1 MSSSIKS
8 SPSSAPTRNDGVVFL
23 SGVRTGFG
31 TFGGALKDLSATEL
45 GAIAARGAL
54 SRSGVEPAE
63 IDHVVFGNVLQT
75 SADAIYLA
83 RHVGLRAGLPI
94 ETPAVTVNRLCGSGF
109 EAVAQAAQ
117 QILLGQSDAVLA
129 GGTESM
135 SQAPH
140 VVRGARWGLRLGPAG
155 QLEDTLWEALRDP
168 SCGLSMAE
176 TAENLAEKYRISRQA
191 VDCYAARSQAAAA
204 AAWET
209 GVFAGE
215 VVPVSIQNRKTKQQD
230 DWRSDEHMRP
240 GTTLEALAK
249 LPPYFKKDG
258 VVTAGNA
265 SGISDGAAALIMT
278 SARYASERGLKPIG
292 RLLSSAS
299 VGVEPGY
306 MGIGPAPASR
316 KALERAGLKLED
328 MDLIEVN
335 EAFAAQYLAVEQELG
350 LDRER
355 TNVDGGAIALGH
367 PLGASGARITLHL
380 LHALRR
386 RGLRYGLG
394 SACIGGGQ
402 GAAVVV
408 EAFEGT

>member
-1 MSSSIKS
+1 
-8 SPSSAPTRNDGVVFL
+8 VVFL
-23 SGVRTGFG
+23 SGARTGFG
-31 TFGGALKDLSATEL
+31 TFGGTLKDLSATDL
-45 GAIAARGAL
+45 GAIAARAAIA
-54 SRSGVEPAE
+54 RSSVEPAA

-83 RHVGLRAGLPI
+83 RHVGIRAGAPI

-109 EAVAQAAQ
+109 EALAQGAQ
-117 QILLGQSDAVLA
+117 QIVLGESDVVLA

-140 VVRGARWGLRLGPAG
+140 AVRGARWGLRLGPAG
-155 QLEDTLWEALRDP
+155 PLEDTLWEALRDP
-168 SCGLSMAE
+168 GCGLSMAE
-176 TAENLAEKYRISRQA
+176 TAENLATKYRISRHA

-204 AAWET
+204 AGWES
-209 GVFAGE
+209 GAFADE
-215 VVPVSIQNRKTKQQD
+215 VVPVSIQNRKTKQVE
-230 DWRSDEHMRP
+230 DWVADEHMRP
-240 GTTLEALAK
+240 GTTPEALAK

-265 SGISDGAAALIMT
+265 SGISDGAAALVM
-278 SARYASERGLKPIG
+278 ASGRFAAERGIRPIG
-292 RLLSSAS
+292 RLLAWAS

-306 MGIGPAPASR
+306 MGIGPAPAAR
-316 KALERAGLKLED
+316 KALQRAGLTLED

-386 RGLRYGLG
+386 RGGRYGLG

-402 GAAVVV
+402 GAAVII
-408 EAFEGT
+408 EALSE

>member
-1 MSSSIKS
+1 M
-8 SPSSAPTRNDGVVFL
+8 SPSVPANDIVFL

-31 TFGGALKDLSATEL
+31 TFGGTLKDFSATDL
-45 GAIAARGAL
+45 GAIAAKEAL
-54 SRSGVEPAE
+54 IRSGVEPGTV
-63 IDHVVFGNVLQT
+63 DHVVFGNVLQS

-83 RHVGLRAGLPI
+83 RHIGLRSGLPI

-117 QILLGQSDAVLA
+117 QIALGESGVVLA

-140 VVRGARWGLRLGPAG
+140 VVRGARWGLRLGPAAP
-155 QLEDTLWEALRDP
+155 LEDTLWEALRDP

-176 TAENLAEKYRISRQA
+176 TAENLAAKYRISRQA
-191 VDCYAARSQAAAA
+191 VDCYAARSQTCAAE
-204 AAWET
+204 AWNA
-209 GVFAGE
+209 GVFAE
-215 VVPVSIQNRKTKQQD
+215 EIVPVSIQNRKTKQNEE
-230 DWRSDEHMRP
+230 WATDEHMRP
-240 GTTLEALAK
+240 ATTPEGLAK

-265 SGISDGAAALIMT
+265 SGICDGAAALVLA
-278 SARYASERGLKPIG
+278 SGRFASERGLEPLG
-292 RLLSSAS
+292 RLVAWASA
-299 VGVEPGY
+299 GVEPSI

-316 KALERAGLKLED
+316 KALSRAGLKLDD
-328 MDLIEVN
+328 MDLVEVN

-355 TNVDGGAIALGH
+355 TNVDGGAIAIGH

-380 LHALRR
+380 LHVLRR
-386 RGLRYGLG
+386 RGGRYGLG
-394 SACIGGGQ
+394 TACIGGGQ
-402 GAAVVV
+402 GAAVIV
-408 EAFEGT
+408 EAFSG

>member
-135 SQAPH
+135 NALS
-140 VVRGARWGLRLGPAG
+140 L
-155 QLEDTLWEALRDP
+155 TLM
-168 SCGLSMAE
+168 S
-176 TAENLAEKYRISRQA
+176 
-191 VDCYAARSQAAAA
+191 
-204 AAWET
+204 
-209 GVFAGE
+209 
-215 VVPVSIQNRKTKQQD
+215 
-230 DWRSDEHMRP
+230 
-240 GTTLEALAK
+240 
-249 LPPYFKKDG
+249 
-258 VVTAGNA
+258 
-265 SGISDGAAALIMT
+265 
-278 SARYASERGLKPIG
+278 
-292 RLLSSAS
+292 
-299 VGVEPGY
+299 
-306 MGIGPAPASR
+306 
-316 KALERAGLKLED
+316 
-328 MDLIEVN
+328 
-335 EAFAAQYLAVEQELG
+335 
-350 LDRER
+350 
-355 TNVDGGAIALGH
+355 
-367 PLGASGARITLHL
+367 
-380 LHALRR
+380 
-386 RGLRYGLG
+386 
-394 SACIGGGQ
+394 
-402 GAAVVV
+402 
-408 EAFEGT
+408 

>member
-1 MSSSIKS
+1 M
-8 SPSSAPTRNDGVVFL
+8 SPSVAANDIVFL

-31 TFGGALKDLSATEL
+31 TFGGTLKDFSATDL
-45 GAIAARGAL
+45 GSFAAKEAL
-54 SRSGVEPAE
+54 SRSGVEPGTV
-63 IDHVVFGNVLQT
+63 DHVVFGNVLQT

-83 RHVGLRAGLPI
+83 RHIGLRSGLPI

-117 QILLGQSDAVLA
+117 QIALGESAVVLA

-140 VVRGARWGLRLGPAG
+140 VIRGARWGLRLGPAG
-155 QLEDTLWEALRDP
+155 PLEDTLWEALRDP

-176 TAENLAEKYRISRQA
+176 TAENLAAKYRISRQA
-191 VDCYAARSQAAAA
+191 VDCYAARSQTCAAE
-204 AAWET
+204 AWNA
-209 GVFAGE
+209 GVFAE
-215 VVPVSIQNRKTKQQD
+215 EIVPVSLQNRKTKQNEA
-230 DWRSDEHMRP
+230 WAADEHMRP
-240 GTTLEALAK
+240 ATTPEGLAK

-265 SGISDGAAALIMT
+265 SGICDGAAALVLA
-278 SARYASERGLKPIG
+278 SGRFASERGLEPLG
-292 RLLSSAS
+292 RLVAWASA
-299 VGVEPGY
+299 GVEPSI

-316 KALERAGLKLED
+316 KALSRAGMKLDD
-328 MDLIEVN
+328 MDLVEVN

-355 TNVDGGAIALGH
+355 TNVDGGAIAIGH

-386 RGLRYGLG
+386 RGGRYGLG
-394 SACIGGGQ
+394 TACIGGGQ
-402 GAAVVV
+402 GAAVIV
-408 EAFEGT
+408 EAFSG

>member
-1 MSSSIKS
+1 V
-8 SPSSAPTRNDGVVFL
+8 PDDAVVFL
-23 SGVRTGFG
+23 SGARTGFG
-31 TFGGALKDLSATEL
+31 TFGGTLKDLSATDL
-45 GAIAARGAL
+45 GAIAARAAIA
-54 SRSGVEPAE
+54 RSSVEAAAV
-63 IDHVVFGNVLQT
+63 DHVVFGNVLQT

-83 RHVGLRAGLPI
+83 RHIGIRAGVPI

-109 EAVAQAAQ
+109 EAVAQGAQ
-117 QILLGQSDAVLA
+117 QILLGESQVVLA

-155 QLEDTLWEALRDP
+155 PLEDTLWEALRDP

-176 TAENLAEKYRISRQA
+176 TAENLATKYRISRQA
-191 VDCYAARSQAAAA
+191 VDCYAARSQAAAVA
-204 AAWET
+204 GWE
-209 GVFAGE
+209 AGAFSDE
-215 VVPVSIQNRKTKQQD
+215 VVPVSIQNRKTKQTE
-230 DWRSDEHMRP
+230 DWAADEHMRP
-240 GTTLEALAK
+240 GTTPEALAK

-265 SGISDGAAALIMT
+265 SGISDGAAALVMA
-278 SARYASERGLKPIG
+278 SGRFASERGLRPLG
-292 RLLSSAS
+292 RLLAWAS
-299 VGVEPGY
+299 VGVEPAY
-306 MGIGPAPASR
+306 MGIGPAPAAR
-316 KALERAGLKLED
+316 KALQRAGLNLED
-328 MDLIEVN
+328 MDLVEVN

-386 RGLRYGLG
+386 RGGRYGLG

-402 GAAVVV
+402 GAAVII
-408 EAFEGT
+408 EAFQE

>member
-1 MSSSIKS
+1 VSDNAEI
-8 SPSSAPTRNDGVVFL
+8 VFL

-31 TFGGALKDLSATEL
+31 TFGGALKDFSATDL
-45 GAIAARGAL
+45 GAHASQAAL
-54 SRSGVEPAE
+54 ERSGVEPGAV
-63 IDHVVFGNVLQT
+63 DHVVFGNVLQT
-75 SADAIYLA
+75 SSDAIYLA
-83 RHVGLRAGLPI
+83 RHIGLRSGVPLEA
-94 ETPAVTVNRLCGSGF
+94 PALTVNRLCGSGF

-117 QILLGQSDAVLA
+117 QILLGESQVVLA

-140 VVRGARWGLRLGPAG
+140 VVRGARWGLRLGPAAP
-155 QLEDTLWEALRDP
+155 LEDSLWEALRDS

-176 TAENLAEKYRISRQA
+176 TAENLAQRYHISRQA
-191 VDCYAARSQAAAA
+191 VDCYAARSQACAAEGWKA
-204 AAWET
+204 GT
-209 GVFAGE
+209 FADE
-215 VVPVSIQNRKTKQQD
+215 VIPVPIQNRKTKQAEA
-230 DWRSDEHMRP
+230 WAADEHMRP
-240 GTTLEALAK
+240 GTTPEALAK

-265 SGISDGAAALIMT
+265 SGICDGAAALVMA
-278 SARYASERGLKPIG
+278 SARFAEERGLRPLG
-292 RLLSSAS
+292 RLLAWAS
-299 VGVEPGY
+299 VGVEPSI

-316 KALERAGLKLED
+316 KALSRAGLKLED
-328 MDLIEVN
+328 MDLVEVN
-335 EAFAAQYLAVEQELG
+335 EAFSAQYLAVEQELG

-386 RGLRYGLG
+386 RGARYGLG

-402 GAAVVV
+402 GAAVIV
-408 EAFEGT
+408 EAFSA

>member
-1 MSSSIKS
+1 MTAG
-8 SPSSAPTRNDGVVFL
+8 SASAVVFL

-31 TFGGALKDLSATEL
+31 TFGGTLKDLTATDL

-54 SRSGVEPAE
+54 ERSGVEPGA
-63 IDHVVFGNVLQT
+63 IRHVVFGNVLQT
-75 SADAIYLA
+75 SPDAIYLA

-117 QILLGQSDAVLA
+117 QILLGESDAVLA

-140 VVRGARWGLRLGPAG
+140 VVRGARWGLRLGPSG
-155 QLEDTLWEALRDP
+155 PLEDSLWEALRDP

-176 TAENLAEKYRISRQA
+176 TAENLATKYKISRQA

-204 AAWET
+204 EGWKS
-209 GVFAGE
+209 GVFADE
-215 VVPVSIQNRKTKQQD
+215 VVPVPIQNRKTKQAE
-230 DWRSDEHMRP
+230 DWAADEHMRP
-240 GTTLEALAK
+240 GTTMEALAK

-265 SGISDGAAALIMT
+265 SGISDGAAALVM
-278 SARYASERGLKPIG
+278 SSESFAAERGLEPIG
-292 RLLSSAS
+292 RLLAWAS

-306 MGIGPAPASR
+306 MGIGPAPAAR
-316 KALERAGLKLED
+316 KALARAGLKLDD

-355 TNVDGGAIALGH
+355 TNIHGGAIALGH

-386 RGLRYGLG
+386 QGGRYALG

-402 GAAVVV
+402 GAAVIV
-408 EAFEGT
+408 EALSGE

>member
-1 MSSSIKS
+1 MSSSS
-8 SPSSAPTRNDGVVFL
+8 STSRSTSQAPNGGVVFL

-31 TFGGALKDLSATEL
+31 TFGGTLKDHSATDL
-45 GAIAARGAL
+45 GAIAARAAL
-54 SRSGVEPAE
+54 ERSGVEPRA
-63 IDHVVFGNVLQT
+63 IGHVVFGNVLQT
-75 SADAIYLA
+75 SSDAIYLA
-83 RHVGLRAGLPI
+83 RHVGLRAGLPV

-117 QILLGQSDAVLA
+117 QIVLGESDAVLA

-140 VVRGARWGLRLGPAG
+140 AVRGARWGLRLGPAAP
-155 QLEDTLWEALRDP
+155 LEDTLWEALRDP

-176 TAENLAEKYRISRQA
+176 TAENLATKYKISRQA

-204 AAWET
+204 AAWNEKFFT
-209 GVFAGE
+209 DE
-215 VVPVSIQNRKTKQQD
+215 VVPVSIQNRKTRQSE
-230 DWRSDEHMRP
+230 DWTADEHMRP
-240 GTTLEALAK
+240 ATTIEALAK
-249 LPPYFKKDG
+249 LAPYFKKDG

-265 SGISDGAAALIMT
+265 SGISDGAAALVM
-278 SARYASERGLKPIG
+278 ASERFAAERGLKPLG
-292 RLLSSAS
+292 RLLSWAS
-299 VGVEPGY
+299 VGVEPAY

-328 MDLIEVN
+328 MDLVEVN
-335 EAFAAQYLAVEQELG
+335 EAFAAQYLAVEKELG

-386 RGLRYGLG
+386 RGGRYGLG

-408 EAFEGT
+408 EAFSD